1 MAHFDFDLEPDGYTT
16 PSHGGARR
24 GSGAKPAGYVKPEE
38 AVNFDKARARNED
51 AKAGLNEIELKKAQG
66 EYLSRTAFR
75 EACATL
81 LAEVAQALRSIPD
94 QLERKHA
101 LPPAAVQSVEKT
113 IDEALAT
120 LAGGLE
126 LFTGA
131 EE

>member
-1 MAHFDFDLEPDGYTT
+1 MAHADFDLAPNGYTT
-16 PSHGGARR
+16 PTHGGARR
-24 GSGAKPAGYVKPEE
+24 GAGTKPAGYVKPDE
-38 AVNFDKARARNED
+38 AKDYDRARARNED
-51 AKAGLNEIELKKAQG
+51 AKAGLNEIELKRAQG

-81 LAEVAQALRSIPD
+81 LSEVAQALRSIPD

-101 LPPAAVQSVEKT
+101 LPPTAVQMVEQT
-113 IDEALAT
+113 IDNALST

-131 EE
+131 AE